1 MDEPEIEV
9 DEEVLEEEGYREK
22 IKKLREDLKVCK
34 KDKEDYLAGWQR
46 AKADFIN
53 ARKEEE
59 KSREAFVKFANSAVL
74 NDFLAVADSLDMAM
88 KHSGESDGIKQI
100 YSQLKDILKKNG
112 VTLMETEGQKFNPT
126 MHEAIGE
133 VEAEDEKSDDMVIEE
148 MQKGWMI
155 YEKVLRPAKVK
166 IGNYSAKGG
175 SA

>member
-53 ARKEEE
+53 ARKGEE
-59 KSREAFVKFANSAVL
+59 KWREEFVKFAHSAVL